1 MINRQQMN
9 DIADKLK
16 AAGTII
22 IPLNEV
28 MPRITSMVQSIYNN
42 PKTRD
47 GRTLEHIYEC
57 VKFVVI
63 EHALVKALGGQLN
76 PKKFDHT
83 DISSYVI
90 DVDIDGIKFE
100 LKVHGFNDHWWG
112 YLNKPSKKLIARKNY
127 IDLVLTAYTKFD
139 YEKQHAEITFALLI
153 QAASIDLYLKPSLQK
168 KDEHFYNH
176 PRAISNGACIKL
188 FLKDVPKK

>member
-1 MINRQQMN
+1 MISRQQMI

-16 AAGTII
+16 SAGTII
-22 IPLNEV
+22 IPLDEV
-28 MPRITSMVQSIYNN
+28 MPRITGMVQAIYNN

-47 GRTLEHIYEC
+47 GRDMQHIYEC

-90 DVDIDGIKFE
+90 DVEVDGIKFE

-112 YLNKPSKKLIARKNY
+112 YLNKPSEKLIARKNH
-127 IDLVLTAYTKFD
+127 IDLVATAYTKFN
-139 YEKQHAEITFALLI
+139 YEHQHVEITFALLI
-153 QAASIDLYLKPSLQK
+153 QAATIDLYLKPSKQNK
-168 KDEHFYNH
+168 NEHYYNH
-176 PRAISNGACIKL
+176 RLASPTGACIEL
-188 FLKDVPKK
+188 FLKDVQK